1 MQCPACNH
9 EASPESFGDP
19 AKCPTCGVYYDK
31 ALALKKRRESAGKV
45 EEEEPKPERKEKL
58 KSAWEGAKV
67 SVEEGRR
74 RRAEQEAATARQR
87 SPQNANGVVVI
98 DIKMS
103 FWSMVVFMV
112 KWAIASIPA
121 MIILF
126 VLGSI
131 AWGIVLGLSTG
142 FSSPP
147 RF

>member
-9 EASPESFGDP
+9 EASPESFGNP
-19 AKCPTCGVYYDK
+19 AKCPACGVYYDK
-31 ALALKKRRESAGKV
+31 ALALKRRRESMDNAS
-45 EEEEPKPERKEKL
+45 EEIERPVAQGKL
-58 KSAWEGAKV
+58 KSAWQGAKV

-74 RRAEQEAATARQR
+74 RRAEQEASVALRR
-87 SPQNANGVVVI
+87 SPQHANGVVVT

-112 KWAIASIPA
+112 KWAIAAIPA
-121 MIILF
+121 MLILF

-131 AWGIVLGLSTG
+131 AWGVLLGISG
-142 FSSPP
+142 SYSSPP